1 MITADRVFIR
11 WGLVAIGVA
20 HLLSSPAMAQDNQ
33 ARRASP
39 TTPTSLPAMRGARP
53 SENMKRAMAN
63 RAATDRDR
71 LALVEALVNESGGDP
86 AALEKATAELTPLL
100 ERRKGDPAALMLA
113 GRIATIVQQPAA
125 AALHYRAVLA
135 ISPNN
140 SEAALGLGNALTTLN
155 DVAGADAAFARYR
168 EIIGLAPR

>member
-1 MITADRVFIR
+1 MSAERILSRL
-11 WGLVAIGVA
+11 GLAAIGVV
-20 HLLSSPAMAQDNQ
+20 HLLCAPAVAQDNQ
-33 ARRASP
+33 TQRASAP
-39 TTPTSLPAMRGARP
+39 TPAGLPAVRGARP
-53 SENMKRAMAN
+53 SENMKRATAN

-71 LALVEALVNESGGDP
+71 LALVEALVNESGGNA
-86 AALEKATAELTPLL
+86 AALEKATAELAPLL
-100 ERRKGDPAALMLA
+100 EKRKSDPAALMLA
-113 GRIATIVQQPAA
+113 GRIAMITQQPAI

-140 SEAALGLGNALTTLN
+140 SEAALGLGNALTSLN